1 MKEII
6 KGISIGMAVGGTMA
20 YVKGMMAGS
29 GMKRMAR
36 KKTKAM
42 IKAAGDIMGDMK
54 YMFN

>member
-42 IKAAGDIMGDMK
+42 IKAAGDLMGDMK
-54 YMFN
+54 YMFK